1 MLFASVGLMPR
12 IGGSLFEGVQF
23 PIVFGD
29 RFLSISRDLYTGA
42 PLVDIYRWDRTRD
55 RLVVEMVQGRPLAGA
70 PPITV
75 TPGGGAGAVRLTMA
89 GNDPSLVGYFSGGA
103 DSTSSLLISTD
114 RIALLR
120 GDQLV
125 LELQSSSFVGSP
137 VGLLLEEGGGVAMG
151 ARLPPGLPDR
161 RLFLGTTVVLTD
173 LVGLPPVIVKA
184 DFEDCRLVG
193 PALIAPLGPL
203 TLSDSELPSGHFVW
217 ELPASEGEM
226 VGVIGV
232 VDCAIRR
239 CRLEGVGLA
248 VPPGSRDAVLKRISS
263 S

>member
-1 MLFASVGLMPR
+1 MPR
-12 IGGSLFEGVQF
+12 IGGSLFEGVPF

-29 RFLSISRDLYTGA
+29 RFLSISLDLYTGS

-75 TPGGGAGAVRLTMA
+75 TPGAGAGAVRLTMA
-89 GNDPSLVGYFSGGA
+89 GDDPTLVGYFSGGA
-103 DSTSSLLISTD
+103 DSSSLLISTD

-120 GDQLV
+120 GDQPV
-125 LELQSSSFVGSP
+125 FEMQSSTFVGSP
-137 VGLLLEEGGGVAMG
+137 VGLLLDEGGGVALG
-151 ARLPPGLPDR
+151 ASLPPGLPER
-161 RLFLGTTVVLTD
+161 RLYIGTTVVLTD
-173 LVGLPPVIVKA
+173 LVGVPPVIVKA

-203 TLSDSELPSGHFVW
+203 TLSGSTLPSGHFVW

-226 VGVIGV
+226 VGVIGL
-232 VDCAIRR
+232 VDCAIRG
-239 CRLEGVGLA
+239 CRLDGIGLA
-248 VPPGSRDAVLKRISS
+248 VPPGSRDAVLERLASS
-263 S
+263 